1 MNTLQQKMITDQNIS
16 QMISSYLLRN
26 RELLFSLRERVVCE
40 PVPLAPKKDIAPL
53 VQNVLQ

>member
-16 QMISSYLLRN
+16 QMISSYLIRN
-26 RELLFSLRERVVCE
+26 RELLLSLREQVVCE
-40 PVPLAPKKDIAPL
+40 PVPLAPKNDIAPL